1 MSTAVQDLLHSY
13 DALSEAER
21 HEAVVEL
28 LRRSVAQPE
37 LPDEA
42 LVIAAD
48 EVFRD
53 LDERE
58 AGDAR
63 LQAR

>member
-1 MSTAVQDLLHSY
+1 MTKAVQALLNSF

-21 HEAVVEL
+21 HEAAVEL
-28 LRRSVAQPE
+28 LRRVDYPPV

-42 LVIAAD
+42 LVLAAD
-48 EVFRD
+48 EVFRE

-58 AGDAR
+58 AEDAGP
-63 LQAR
+63 